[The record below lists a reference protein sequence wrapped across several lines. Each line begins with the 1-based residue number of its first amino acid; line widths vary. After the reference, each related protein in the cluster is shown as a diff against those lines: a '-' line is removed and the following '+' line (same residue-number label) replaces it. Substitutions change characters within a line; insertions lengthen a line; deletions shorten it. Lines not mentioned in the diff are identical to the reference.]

1 MQKIED
7 MATVSY
13 SVDFLVFSAWILRP
27 NSAVTASVPSARC
40 SWTMSGDG
48 LGYEILGAV
57 KVKDGLFIGDALAA
71 QGRAT
76 LAMASWQLMRRGF
89 EQPILEQSAHF
100 CRNLYVAGLPP
111 GFNDA
116 HLFQLF
122 DRYGRI
128 WSSRVC
134 PSRRLGGFGYAF
146 VKYGDPSH
154 AAAAVRNLNGYDV
167 GGACITVKFADNDR
181 PPPEEGK
188 GKGGKLNPL
197 NIPADNREVFVSGLR
212 ANTDEESVREI
223 FKDMGLT
230 TVKVCCEGK
239 PDGQGYAL
247 ARFRFPEEAQHAIRM
262 TDGMVHRGIKI
273 RTLLSSS
280 AAAAKGQMTTS
291 LTERPTMPSES
302 LFETITAFFGQF
314 AGVNF
319 VKVLDTN
326 GKKGDTVALVRM
338 NTLDEAAWCVDRL
351 NGHETAPNLQLVVR
365 FSDPPR
371 AKGGKGFE
379 DMPVPGVRLRGFT
392 DSPYGEAAPPMA
404 QRPVRSFTSDAP
416 EAQVFQALE
425 PQLQPSMAIHS
436 MVGPAGL
443 ACHRMRI
450 RRMGMCPTCH
460 PSHLLMLCRMGM
472 VRHNPPVRHSD
483 SHRHKRFHQV
493 MVVDVSC
500 EAVRRQCLTEPEDL
514 EFVVSN
520 KVTRVI
526 NCAGRQVPNHWES
539 IGVAY
544 LTYYWVDSE
553 TQVVL
558 DQRDVVSSES
568 FRFIEEALN
577 AAESV
582 LIHSARGQSR
592 SCCILGAY
600 MMRKYNWGLRK
611 TMEFISFRRPDMNL
625 KSAFM
630 QQLSALERRLADK
643 SKQTL
648 SNDWDA
654 NFGSLEGEDLLLRNT
669 YLNGQMGPLAEFH
682 SGMHERHMPRRLWWL
697 DQDSHDK
704 NRLEKPA
711 GADRHNLVS
720 QASELKGILRR
731 KPRAMPRQ
739 TSTGAGPTP
748 VPGAIAPGPGAPAEG
763 SNGGYRGPEVP
774 TAWADEGEAPHF
786 RFQYRAVK
794 LFLGWLAKTR
804 GIALLWSRVPC
815 ELLT

>member
-1 MQKIED
+1 M
-7 MATVSY
+7 SY
-13 SVDFLVFSAWILRP
+13 VG
-27 NSAVTASVPSARC
+27 T
-40 SWTMSGDG
+40 
-48 LGYEILGAV
+48 
-57 KVKDGLFIGDALAA
+57 
-71 QGRAT
+71 
-76 LAMASWQLMRRGF
+76 
-89 EQPILEQSAHF
+89 
-100 CRNLYVAGLPP
+100 NLYVAGLPP

-302 LFETITAFFGQF
+302 LFVMGLPPGSTTETITAFFGQF

-416 EAQVFQALE
+416 ETQTGFDNWHQPPGLPGFGAPPAAFHGN
-425 PQLQPSMAIHS
+425 PQHGGASGPSGPPHGHAPHVPPQP
-436 MVGPAGL
+436 PAHAVPQHG
-443 ACHRMRI
+443 AP
-450 RRMGMCPTCH
+450 PT
-460 PSHLLMLCRMGM
+460 
-472 VRHNPPVRHSD
+472 
-483 SHRHKRFHQV
+483 
-493 MVVDVSC
+493 
-500 EAVRRQCLTEPEDL
+500 
-514 EFVVSN
+514 
-520 KVTRVI
+520 
-526 NCAGRQVPNHWES
+526 
-539 IGVAY
+539 
-544 LTYYWVDSE
+544 
-553 TQVVL
+553 
-558 DQRDVVSSES
+558 
-568 FRFIEEALN
+568 
-577 AAESV
+577 
-582 LIHSARGQSR
+582 
-592 SCCILGAY
+592 
-600 MMRKYNWGLRK
+600 
-611 TMEFISFRRPDMNL
+611 
-625 KSAFM
+625 
-630 QQLSALERRLADK
+630 
-643 SKQTL
+643 
-648 SNDWDA
+648 
-654 NFGSLEGEDLLLRNT
+654 
-669 YLNGQMGPLAEFH
+669 
-682 SGMHERHMPRRLWWL
+682 
-697 DQDSHDK
+697 
-704 NRLEKPA
+704 
-711 GADRHNLVS
+711 S
-720 QASELKGILRR
+720 QAF
-731 KPRAMPRQ
+731 RQ
-739 TSTGAGPTP
+739 PPPQAIP
-748 VPGAIAPGPGAPAEG
+748 PGD
-763 SNGGYRGPEVP
+763 GGGC
-774 TAWADEGEAPHF
+774 
-786 RFQYRAVK
+786 Q
-794 LFLGWLAKTR
+794 L
-804 GIALLWSRVPC
+804 
-815 ELLT
+815 